1 MGCRRR
7 SPART
12 LTATISSQVTL
23 RELRQLAGK
32 TQMETAG
39 AAGMAQSEVSRI
51 EGQRGALVTTLRR
64 YVEALGGELE
74 LVARFGN
81 RTMKISGIG

>member
-1 MGCRRR
+1 
-7 SPART
+7 
-12 LTATISSQVTL
+12 
-23 RELRQLAGK
+23 
-32 TQMETAG
+32 MEQQ
-39 AAGMAQSEVSRI
+39 GMAQSEVSRI
-51 EGQRGALVTTLRR
+51 EGQRDALVTTLRR